1 MANGDVTTV
10 SKRGQWVNE
19 VEGDRSRS
27 WSFSSKEEAVEAG
40 RALAGELGSQHVVL
54 DAQSTGVITDPGMD

>member
-1 MANGDVTTV
+1 MADGDVTTV
-10 SKRGQWVNE
+10 NKRGQWVNE

-40 RALAGELGSQHVVL
+40 RSLAGELGSQHVVL
-54 DAQSTGVITDPGMD
+54 DEEATGVITDPGRD

>member
-1 MANGDVTTV
+1 VANGDVTTV
-10 SKRGQWVNE
+10 NKRGQWVNE

-40 RALAGELGSQHVVL
+40 QALADELGSQHVVH
-54 DAQSTGVITDPGMD
+54 DEESTGVITDPGMD

>member
-1 MANGDVTTV
+1 VANGDVTTV
-10 SKRGQWVNE
+10 NKRGQWVNE

-54 DAQSTGVITDPGMD
+54 DEEATGVITDPGRD